1 MSLPT
6 PAPVDS
12 APANSV
18 PVDSVLVDSVP
29 VDPQRW
35 RAGLVQGVLAA
46 VATATSL
53 WVLAASDVTPGFDR
67 PNALAYALTGLGGAA
82 VLWARQ
88 KPLVALVVS
97 GCCAT
102 LLAWMDQHVDVLPF
116 VITGLMFMV
125 GRNLPRR
132 PAVAGI
138 VFGLA
143 ALAVSGLSRPP
154 DLGLL
159 SLLQS
164 MGIFFTAWVVGRLTR
179 ARRHVLLALV
189 AAAERQAALER
200 EQAAIE
206 REQAAV
212 ESDRAALAQVEERLR
227 IARELHDVLAHS
239 ISVISVQAT
248 VGEHLSGTDPSAARK
263 ALQTI
268 GDVSR
273 SSMQELRQMLTLLRD
288 RSSPATEHTVSYEP
302 ARGLADLEP
311 LVDTYRSAGLP
322 VRIETSGA
330 PRALSASA
338 DLCAYRI
345 VQEALTNTL
354 KHAGTCDAV
363 VRLDYAAESLT
374 VDVHDD
380 GHPPSPP
387 APHGTG
393 HGLVGMRERT
403 ALLGGTFR
411 AGPGAARGF
420 AVSATIPY
428 ESAR

>member
-1 MSLPT
+1 MSPT
-6 PAPVDS
+6 TTSPS
-12 APANSV
+12 G
-18 PVDSVLVDSVP
+18 
-29 VDPQRW
+29 QRW
-35 RAGLVQGVLAA
+35 WRRGLPEGLLAA
-46 VATATSL
+46 VAVATSV
-53 WVLAASDVTPGFDR
+53 WALASAGETPGFDR
-67 PNALAYALTGLGGAA
+67 PNVLAYALTGLGSAA
-82 VLWARQ
+82 VLWGRR

-97 GCCAT
+97 GCSAT
-102 LLAWMDQHVDVLPF
+102 LLAWLDQRVDILPF
-116 VITGLMFMV
+116 VITGLLFMV

-143 ALAVSGLSRPP
+143 GLVVSALSQPP
-154 DLGLL
+154 DLGIRG
-159 SLLQS
+159 LLQS
-164 MGIFFTAWVVGRLTR
+164 MGIFVTAWVLGRLTR
-179 ARRHVLLALV
+179 ARREVLLAQV
-189 AAAERQAALER
+189 VAAERQAAVER

-212 ESDRAALAQVEERLR
+212 EWDRAALAQVEERLR

-248 VGEHLSGTDPSAARK
+248 VGEHLAGTDPPAARK

-288 RSSPATEHTVSYEP
+288 RSSPASEEAVPYEP

-322 VRIETSGA
+322 VRTETAGA

-354 KHAGTCDAV
+354 KHAGSCDAV
-363 VRLDYAAESLT
+363 VRLDYAAEALT
-374 VDVHDD
+374 VDVQDD
-380 GHPPSPP
+380 GQGSLPASPN
-387 APHGTG
+387 ATG

-403 ALLGGTFR
+403 ALLGGAFR
-411 AGPGAARGF
+411 AGPDPSGGF

-428 ESAR
+428 ESGR

>member
-6 PAPVDS
+6 P
-12 APANSV
+12 V
-18 PVDSVLVDSVP
+18 PVDSVP
-29 VDPQRW
+29 VDLQRW
-35 RAGLVQGVLAA
+35 RPGLVEGVLAA
-46 VATATSL
+46 VATATGL
-53 WVLAASDVTPGFDR
+53 WVLSAADVTPGFDR
-67 PNALAYALTGLGGAA
+67 PNAVAYALTGLGGAA

-102 LLAWMDQHVDVLPF
+102 LLAWLDQRVDILPF

-132 PAVAGI
+132 PAVTGI

-143 ALAVSGLSRPP
+143 GLAVSAVSRPP

-164 MGIFFTAWVVGRLTR
+164 MGIFITAWVLGRLTR
-179 ARRHVLLALV
+179 ARREVLLAQV
-189 AAAERQAALER
+189 VAAERQAELER

-206 REQAAV
+206 RGQAAV
-212 ESDRAALAQVEERLR
+212 EWDRAALAQVEERLR

-248 VGEHLSGTDPSAARK
+248 VGEHLAGTDPPAARK

-288 RSSPATEHTVSYEP
+288 RSSSAANEAVSYEP

-311 LVDTYRSAGLP
+311 LVETYRSAGLP
-322 VRIETSGA
+322 VRTEIAGA

-354 KHAGTCDAV
+354 KHAGPCDAI
-363 VRLDYAAESLT
+363 VRLDYASESLM
-374 VDVHDD
+374 VDVRDS
-380 GHPPSPP
+380 GHLSPP
-387 APHGTG
+387 AGLKGAG

-403 ALLGGTFR
+403 ALLGGAFQ
-411 AGPGAARGF
+411 AGPHPSGGF

>member
-6 PAPVDS
+6 T
-12 APANSV
+12 V
-18 PVDSVLVDSVP
+18 PVGPGRWCPGLPEVL
-29 VDPQRW
+29 
-35 RAGLVQGVLAA
+35 LAV
-46 VATATSL
+46 VATAASV
-53 WVLAASDVTPGFDR
+53 WVLASADATPGFDR
-67 PNALAYALTGLGGAA
+67 PDVLAYALTGLGGAA
-82 VLWARQ
+82 VLWGRRQ
-88 KPLVALVVS
+88 PLVALVVA

-102 LLAWMDQHVDVLPF
+102 LLAWLDQHVDILPF

-132 PAVAGI
+132 PALTGI

-143 ALAVSGLSRPP
+143 GLVVSSLSRPP
-154 DLGLL
+154 DLGIRG
-159 SLLQS
+159 LLQS
-164 MGIFFTAWVVGRLTR
+164 MGIFITAWVLGRLTR
-179 ARRHVLLALV
+179 ARREVLLAQV
-189 AAAERQAALER
+189 VAAERQAVVER
-200 EQAAIE
+200 EQAAIKW
-206 REQAAV
+206 
-212 ESDRAALAQVEERLR
+212 DRAALAQVEERLR

-248 VGEHLSGTDPSAARK
+248 VGEHLAGTDPPAARK

-268 GDVSR
+268 GEVSR

-288 RSSPATEHTVSYEP
+288 RTSPATEDGVSYEP
-302 ARGLADLEP
+302 ARGLADLEL
-311 LVDTYRSAGLP
+311 LVETYRSAGLP
-322 VRIETSGA
+322 VRTETSGA

-354 KHAGTCDAV
+354 KHAGPCAAV
-363 VRLDYAAESLT
+363 VRLDYADEAVT

-380 GHPPSPP
+380 GHPSR
-387 APHGTG
+387 ASGANGTG

-403 ALLGGTFR
+403 ALLGGSFQ
-411 AGPGAARGF
+411 AGPNPSGGF

-428 ESAR
+428 ESGR

>member
-6 PAPVDS
+6 TVPA
-12 APANSV
+12 
-18 PVDSVLVDSVP
+18 
-29 VDPQRW
+29 DPRRW
-35 RAGLVQGVLAA
+35 RPGLPEVLLAA
-46 VATATSL
+46 VAMATGL
-53 WVLAASDVTPGFDR
+53 WVLAATSAAPGFDP
-67 PNALAYALTGLGGAA
+67 PNALAYALTGLGSAA
-82 VLWARQ
+82 VLWGRRR
-88 KPLVALVVS
+88 PLVALVAS

-102 LLAWMDQHVDVLPF
+102 LLAWMDQRVDILPF

-125 GRNLPRR
+125 GRNLGRR

-143 ALAVSGLSRPP
+143 GLVVSALSRPP
-154 DLGLL
+154 DLGIL

-164 MGIFFTAWVVGRLTR
+164 MGIFITAWVLGRLTR
-179 ARRHVLLALV
+179 ARREVLLAHV
-189 AAAERQAALER
+189 VTAEGQAALER

-212 ESDRAALAQVEERLR
+212 ERDRAALAQVEERLR

-248 VGEHLSGTDPSAARK
+248 VGEHLAGTDPPAARK

-268 GDVSR
+268 GAVSR
-273 SSMQELRQMLTLLRD
+273 TSMQELRQMLTLLRD
-288 RSSPATEHTVSYEP
+288 RSSAATENGVSYEP

-322 VRIETSGA
+322 VRTETGGT
-330 PRALSASA
+330 PRDLSASA

-354 KHAGTCDAV
+354 KHAGPCDAV
-363 VRLDYAAESLT
+363 VRLDYTAEALT

-380 GHPPSPP
+380 GRTSRPPGPN
-387 APHGTG
+387 GTG

-403 ALLGGTFR
+403 ALLGGAFR
-411 AGPGAARGF
+411 AGPDPSGGF

-428 ESAR
+428 ESGR

>member
-6 PAPVDS
+6 TLAPGG
-12 APANSV
+12 
-18 PVDSVLVDSVP
+18 L
-29 VDPQRW
+29 RW
-35 RAGLVQGVLAA
+35 WRPGLSEGLLAAAA
-46 VATATSL
+46 VAISL
-53 WVLAASDVTPGFDR
+53 WALASTGPTAGFDR
-67 PNALAYALTGLGGAA
+67 PDALAFALTGLGGAA
-82 VLWARQ
+82 VLWGRQ
-88 KPLVALVVS
+88 KPLLAIVVS
-97 GCCAT
+97 GSCAT
-102 LLAWMDQHVDVLPF
+102 LLAWLDQRVDILPF

-132 PAVAGI
+132 PSVTGI

-143 ALAVSGLSRPP
+143 GLALSALSRPP
-154 DLGLL
+154 DLGLQ

-164 MGIFFTAWVVGRLTR
+164 MGIFTTAWVLGRLTR
-179 ARRHVLLALV
+179 ARREVLLAQV
-189 AAAERQAALER
+189 VAAERQAAV
-200 EQAAIE
+200 E

-212 ESDRAALAQVEERLR
+212 ERDRATLAQVEERLR

-248 VGEHLSGTDPSAARK
+248 VGEHLAGTDPPAARK

-268 GDVSR
+268 GAVSR

-288 RSSPATEHTVSYEP
+288 RSSTATEDAQPYEP

-311 LVDTYRSAGLP
+311 LVGTYRSAGLR
-322 VRIETSGA
+322 VRTEIGGT
-330 PRALSASA
+330 PRELSASA

-354 KHAGTCDAV
+354 KHAGQCDAV
-363 VRLDYAAESLT
+363 VRLDYAAEALT

-380 GHPPSPP
+380 GHPSSPT

-403 ALLGGTFR
+403 ALLGGDFS
-411 AGPGAARGF
+411 AGPGPSGGF
-420 AVSATIPY
+420 AVSASIPY
-428 ESAR
+428 ESGW

>member
-6 PAPVDS
+6 PSPVDQ
-12 APANSV
+12 P
-18 PVDSVLVDSVP
+18 PVEQLW
-29 VDPQRW
+29 W
-35 RAGLVQGVLAA
+35 RPGVAEGVLAA
-46 VATATSL
+46 LAAGTSV
-53 WVLAASDVTPGFDR
+53 WVLASADAAPGFDR
-67 PNALAYALTGLGGAA
+67 PTALGYALTGLGGAA
-82 VLWARQ
+82 VLWGRR
-88 KPLVALVVS
+88 KPLAAIVVA

-102 LLAWMDQHVDVLPF
+102 LLAWLDQRVDLLPF
-116 VITGLMFMV
+116 VVTGLMFMV
-125 GRNLPRR
+125 GRNLPRS
-132 PAVAGI
+132 PAVTGL
-138 VFGLA
+138 VFGLVG
-143 ALAVSGLSRPP
+143 LAVSALSRPP

-164 MGIFFTAWVVGRLTR
+164 MGIFATAWVLGRLTR
-179 ARRHVLLALV
+179 ARREVLLAQV
-189 AAAERQAALER
+189 AAAERQAGV
-200 EQAAIE
+200 E

-212 ESDRAALAQVEERLR
+212 AFDRAALAQVEERLR

-248 VGEHLSGTDPSAARK
+248 VGEHLAGTDTPAARK
-263 ALQTI
+263 ALQII

-288 RSSPATEHTVSYEP
+288 RSSPVPEEAAPYEP

-311 LVDTYRSAGLP
+311 LVQTYRSAGLP
-322 VRIETSGA
+322 VRTDTRGT
-330 PRALSASA
+330 PRPLSVSA

-354 KHAGTCDAV
+354 KHAGPCDAV
-363 VRLDYAAESLT
+363 VRLDYRDEALA

-380 GHPPSPP
+380 GRPSTEP
-387 APHGTG
+387 ALLNGSG

-403 ALLGGTFR
+403 ALLGGDFS
-411 AGPGAARGF
+411 AGPGSAGGF

-428 ESAR
+428 EPVR